1 MSVPLLSIEALTVG
15 FTQYD
20 GRGRQHLVPTI
31 RDLAVSVDA
40 GEVVA
45 IIGASGSGKSLL
57 AHSICGLF
65 APNATVT
72 GQIRFCG
79 ELLDAAGLERLR
91 GSGIALVP
99 QSVTS
104 LDPLMTIGRQ
114 VLAGRPTVQRRQRM
128 AELFARY
135 GLAPDVAD
143 LYPFELSGGM
153 ARRTILVAAL
163 IDDPK
168 VIVADEPTPGMHAE
182 LARLAMADFRDYSD
196 AGHGVLLITHDV
208 ELAIEV
214 ADRIAVFH
222 DGTTIEQAPASHFA
236 EPERLTHPFSRA
248 LVRALPSRD
257 FDPEWEP
264 S

>member
-1 MSVPLLSIEALTVG
+1 MSVPLLSIESLTVG

-20 GRGRQHLVPTI
+20 ALGRQRLVPTI
-31 RDLAVSVDA
+31 RDLAVRVDA

-72 GQIRFCG
+72 GHIRFGG

-91 GSGIALVP
+91 GEGIALVP

-104 LDPLMTIGRQ
+104 LDPLMKIGRQ
-114 VLAGRPTVQRRQRM
+114 VLAGRASAQRRERM
-128 AELFARY
+128 FELFGRY
-135 GLAPDVAD
+135 GLAREVAD
-143 LYPFELSGGM
+143 MYPFELSGGM
-153 ARRTILVAAL
+153 ARRAILVAAL

-182 LARLAMADFRDYSD
+182 LARLTMADFRDYAD

-222 DGTTIEQAPASHFA
+222 DGTTIEQAPASDFA
-236 EPERLTHPFSRA
+236 DPQSLARPFSRA

-257 FDPEWEP
+257 FDPEWDA